1 MACICAVKF
10 LIDVS
15 NVMKKVFYV
24 FVLFVLTISLNTSA
38 QINKNA
44 CEQRSE
50 MMKLNKKLQELKVSK
65 ASKKRAKE
73 DSRDGWKASGALLL
87 EQQYERAAIYMNSFE
102 DDLVTPKF
110 VHGEGLSVGA
120 VYDGAMMQAREL
132 ARLNLIGS
140 IETDIAQVVE
150 NSVSNNQLSSNEAAS
165 VVKTLSCS
173 KSIISKKLGQTI
185 PAIERYRKLPN
196 GNYEV
201 YVQTFYSM
209 DKARELSKETLR
221 SELENETEGLGE
233 KVCDIMGW

>member
-1 MACICAVKF
+1 
-10 LIDVS
+10 
-15 NVMKKVFYV
+15 MKKVFYV
-24 FVLFVLTISLNTSA
+24 FVLFALTISLNTSA

-65 ASKKRAKE
+65 AS
-73 DSRDGWKASGALLL
+73 ALLL

-221 SELENETEGLGE
+221 NELENETEGLGE

>member
-1 MACICAVKF
+1 M
-10 LIDVS
+10 
-15 NVMKKVFYV
+15 
-24 FVLFVLTISLNTSA
+24 
-38 QINKNA
+38 
-44 CEQRSE
+44 
-50 MMKLNKKLQELKVSK
+50 
-65 ASKKRAKE
+65 
-73 DSRDGWKASGALLL
+73 LL